1 MTIESQS
8 QVIFHVS
15 RVVEYIDLGNDL
27 DAKSNLV
34 SLSILCT
41 KIDPLRRLEDLRT
54 TYDKFTVEMMKAV
67 KRTNRVSVQAM
78 IEWAIQR
85 VCLVTR
91 GSQV

>member
-15 RVVEYIDLGNDL
+15 RAVEYIDLGNDL

-34 SLSILCT
+34 SLSIF
-41 KIDPLRRLEDLRT
+41 PRRRIEDLRT
-54 TYDKFTVEMMKAV
+54 TYDKFTGEMMKVV

-78 IEWAIQR
+78 IVWAIQR
-85 VCLVTR
+85 VCLATR